1 MLRHIGFIM
10 DGNGRW
16 AQSKGLPRSDGYAYG
31 LIALR
36 KVAMRCQEKGI
47 EAITVYAFST
57 ENWARP
63 SSEIDAISKVV
74 EKFNKTYDGNLKI
87 TFMGDIY
94 ALDDDFI
101 RSVEEIEE
109 KTSSNDGMIMNIA
122 YNYGGMDDIIHAAEV
137 CYNHGEFT
145 KDEFRQNLSSSHL
158 PPLDLIVRTGGE
170 KRLSNFMLF
179 EAAYSELMFID
190 KMWPEMDEEDVDKI
204 IDDFNSRQR
213 KFGK

>member
-1 MLRHIGFIM
+1 M

-16 AQSKGLPRSDGYAYG
+16 AQSHGFPRTDGYVAG

-36 KVAMRCQEKGI
+36 KVALRCQEKGI
-47 EAITVYAFST
+47 EAISVYAFST

-63 SSEIDAISKVV
+63 TGEIDVISSVV
-74 EKFNKTYDGNLKI
+74 QKFNNSYDGNFKI
-87 TFMGDIY
+87 SYMGDIY
-94 ALDDDFI
+94 SLDDELI
-101 RSVEEIEE
+101 KSIENIEE
-109 KTSSNDGMIMNIA
+109 KTQNNEGMALNIA

-137 CYNHGEFT
+137 CYNHGDFT
-145 KDEFRQNLSSSHL
+145 KEDFKNNLSSSHL

-179 EAAYSELMFID
+179 EAAYSELIFLD
-190 KMWPEMDEEDVDKI
+190 KMWPEMTEEDVDQI
-204 IDDFNSRQR
+204 IDEFDRRQR